1 MPQNQV
7 PPGGAPA
14 RVYLNDNVTP
24 ALLDGMRMLAR
35 EQPKEPLLVLAEFL
49 RERHEELAKRDVKME
64 GVEN

>member
-1 MPQNQV
+1 M
-7 PPGGAPA
+7 
-14 RVYLNDNVTP
+14 YLNDNVTP